1 MRLSR
6 RRRQF
11 YQKNYSRR
19 RRGSENFENFS
30 AAAADKQKT
39 QSRRRRDPG
48 NFGNFSA
55 AAADQP
61 IKLSSIVS
69 SLMSNCA
76 FLLD

>member
-6 RRRQF
+6 
-11 YQKNYSRR
+11 RR

-30 AAAADKQKT
+30 AAAVDKQKT